1 MVVAVASDGVRLTFN
16 RATDQVFTGRQ
27 PAMWKTSSWM
37 LSGSRNTTTE

>member
-1 MVVAVASDGVRLTFN
+1 MVVAVASDRRPFN
-16 RATDQVFTGRQ
+16 RATDEVFTGRQ

>member
-1 MVVAVASDGVRLTFN
+1 MVVAVASDRRPFN
-16 RATDQVFTGRQ
+16 RPTDEVFTGRQ